1 MSTLYIVQIW
11 DQEESKGHF
20 AVCNTHL
27 QIMHNTWILFQ
38 FTSKTGIQGTRN
50 DTYLAN

>member
-38 FTSKTGIQGTRN
+38 FTSKTLELISALQ
-50 DTYLAN
+50 DFI